1 MTEDYKPETQ
11 ERNMGLFRAG
21 LDFDND
27 DLEYMAER
35 NPVASF
41 LIYTLVEKALSKGYR
56 LVRKDKEHPKNKEMM
71 KWMNPIHAD
80 LVTACSHERLYG
92 KLIYEIQK
100 GGDPEKLFL
109 NFYDP
114 RDFTIEIDEFDVI
127 KKLELTE
134 KADNQPSGTTLQ
146 SKPITKFENIFYR
159 YRKGKRS
166 RNRARS
172 YLEPF
177 YDLMVGIEN
186 LAENAYYFVIRVGA
200 GLKIVYVSKKNMN
213 DPEYMEELEENIQT
227 MNAENTTMILGYD
240 IGEDKTRVE
249 LLTAQAISFKEL
261 LDFYFTYVSLKSE
274 VPITILQGVTPG
286 QQEGGKINE
295 NLLFDLLRAIQKE
308 YERLFTDVIDYVAKT
323 QSIELGE
330 YEVEWVTRAVIDEM
344 GIQALLGSKID
355 NLEALLALGVDF
367 DKATKLIDILLTK
380 ADLDQERIAE
390 KKLMRDALIKNT
402 SGKKG
407 DGDDGDDGDDSDD
420 DDDDTEDDDE

>member
-1 MTEDYKPETQ
+1 SY
-11 ERNMGLFRAG
+11 
-21 LDFDND
+21 
-27 DLEYMAER
+27 
-35 NPVASF
+35 

-56 LVRKDKEHPKNKEMM
+56 LVRDGKEHPKNKEIM
-71 KWMNPIHAD
+71 KLMNPIHAD

-92 KLIYEIQK
+92 KLIYEIQQ

-109 NFYDP
+109 NYYDP

-127 KKLELTE
+127 KSLELTE
-134 KADNQPSGTTLQ
+134 RADNVPTGTTLEA
-146 SKPITKFENIFYR
+146 KPITSFDNIFYR

-200 GLKIVYVSKKNMN
+200 GLKIIYVSKKNMN
-213 DPEYMEELEENIQT
+213 DADYMEELESNIQT

-240 IGEDKTRVE
+240 IGEEQTRVE

-261 LDFYFTYVSLKSE
+261 LEFYFTYVSLKSE

-286 QQEGGKINE
+286 QLEGGKINE

-308 YERLFTDVIDYVAKT
+308 YERLFTDVIDYVANTKT
-323 QSIELGE
+323 IELGE
-330 YEVEWVTRAVIDEM
+330 YEVEWETRAVIDEV
-344 GIQALLGSKID
+344 GVQALINSKIE

-367 DKATKLIDILLTK
+367 DKATKLIDLPLTK

-390 KKLMRDALIKNT
+390 KKQMRDALIK
-402 SGKKG
+402 
-407 DGDDGDDGDDSDD
+407 
-420 DDDDTEDDDE
+420 

>member
-1 MTEDYKPETQ
+1 MTDKYKAETQ

-21 LDFDND
+21 LSFGND

-41 LIYTLVEKALSKGYR
+41 LIYTLVEKALSKGYK
-56 LVRKDKEHPKNKEMM
+56 LIQKEAEHPKNKEIMG
-71 KWMNPIHAD
+71 WMEPIHQD
-80 LVTACSHERLYG
+80 LVTGCSHERLYG

-100 GGDPEKLFL
+100 GGTPEKLFL
-109 NFYDP
+109 NTYDP
-114 RDFTIEIDEFDVI
+114 RDFTLEVDEFDVI

-134 KADNQPSGTTLQ
+134 KADNVLAGTTLEA
-146 SKPITKFENIFYR
+146 KEITKFANIFYR

-200 GLKIVYVSKKNMN
+200 GLKIIYVSKKNMN
-213 DPEYMEELEENIQT
+213 DDDYMSELEANIQT
-227 MNAENTTMILGYD
+227 MNAENTTMIIGYD
-240 IGEDKTRVE
+240 IGEESTRVE
-249 LLTAQAISFKEL
+249 LLTATAINFKEL
-261 LDFYFTYVSLKSE
+261 LEFYFTYVSLKSE

-286 QQEGGKINE
+286 QLEGGKINE

-308 YERLFTDVIDYVAKT
+308 YEKLFTDVIDYVAGTKG
-323 QSIELGE
+323 IELGE
-330 YEVEWVTRAVIDEM
+330 YELEWVTRAAIDEV

-355 NLEALLALGVDF
+355 NLEALLGLGIDF
-367 DKATKLIDILLTK
+367 DKATKLIDIPLTK
-380 ADLDQERIAE
+380 VDLDEERIAE
-390 KKLMRDALIKNT
+390 KKLMREALLR
-402 SGKKG
+402 GKS
-407 DGDDGDDGDDSDD
+407 DTDD
-420 DDDDTEDDDE
+420 DDDEEEEETEDDVL